1 MIIIIILLLLL
12 LLLLLVLCI
21 ICILPIF
28 SGHKFVMLC
37 HVDTICIHYCSFNI
51 KNYINNSNNY
61 YYCNFWSSSLPS
73 DFVDKRGSKVKNTS
87 KEDLNKFYSLSDE
100 SEEGIFMLHELY
112 YCALNNRDL
121 CSFIVKC
128 TCLPPT
134 YCTVSLVWI
143 FYSVWLPTSGLFDV
157 FARFVRWQESC
168 TFSVFDLVSLT
179 WTFQRSL
186 STCWWWTLI
195 FCCE

>member
-1 MIIIIILLLLL
+1 MLIPFVFIIVVLTSKITLIIVIIIIIVIFDLP
-12 LLLLLVLCI
+12 LC
-21 ICILPIF
+21 L
-28 SGHKFVMLC
+28 
-37 HVDTICIHYCSFNI
+37 
-51 KNYINNSNNY
+51 
-61 YYCNFWSSSLPS
+61 S

-87 KEDLNKFYSLSDE
+87 KEDLEKFYSLSDE
-100 SEEGIFMLHELY
+100 SEEGTFMLHELH

-134 YCTVSLVWI
+134 YCTVSLVCI

-157 FARFVRWQESC
+157 LARFIRRQESC

-179 WTFQRSL
+179 
-186 STCWWWTLI
+186 
-195 FCCE
+195 

>member
-1 MIIIIILLLLL
+1 MLIPFVFIIVVLTSKITLIIVIIIIIVIFDLP
-12 LLLLLVLCI
+12 LC
-21 ICILPIF
+21 L
-28 SGHKFVMLC
+28 
-37 HVDTICIHYCSFNI
+37 
-51 KNYINNSNNY
+51 
-61 YYCNFWSSSLPS
+61 S

-87 KEDLNKFYSLSDE
+87 KEDLEKFYSLSDE
-100 SEEGIFMLHELY
+100 SEEGTFMLHELH

-143 FYSVWLPTSGLFDV
+143 FLLSVATNFWFVWCFGKIYQATRELHVLCFWSSFFDMN
-157 FARFVRWQESC
+157 
-168 TFSVFDLVSLT
+168 L
-179 WTFQRSL
+179 QRSL
-186 STCWWWTLI
+186 SICWWWTLI